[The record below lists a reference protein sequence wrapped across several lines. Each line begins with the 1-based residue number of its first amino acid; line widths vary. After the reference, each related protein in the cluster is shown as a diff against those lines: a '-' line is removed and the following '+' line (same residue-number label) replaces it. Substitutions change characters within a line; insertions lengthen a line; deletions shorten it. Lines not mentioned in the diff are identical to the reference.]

1 VENGREDHLPKA
13 TNQLPR
19 PICPFFPIGLAAPT
33 SGGQAEF
40 LWSAS
45 R

>member
-1 VENGREDHLPKA
+1 VENGREDYLPKA
-13 TNQLPR
+13 TNQLRR
-19 PICPFFPIGLAAPT
+19 PSCPFFPFGLAAPT
-33 SGGQAEF
+33 GSGQAEF